1 MGRELSARLQQTIR
15 VLRSVCILAL
25 ALGYAAFYSI
35 FPSATFPVSG
45 DASFPWIFLVLAA
58 ASVFG
63 GMEASELQEAVVAAM
78 LALPLGYL
86 VAVLLA
92 FSPAF
97 AGLYFLEPSL
107 VPFFMARY
115 SILVLALSLPVN
127 LGGAVVGQLLRDRFR
142 GGRFPDRLQP

>member
-1 MGRELSARLQQTIR
+1 MGRELSARLQQAIR
-15 VLRSVCILAL
+15 VLRSACILAL

-45 DASFPWIFLVLAA
+45 DAFFPWIFLVLAA
-58 ASVFG
+58 ASVLG
-63 GMEASELQEAVVAAM
+63 GMEAGELQEAVVAAM

-127 LGGAVVGQLLRDRFR
+127 LGGAVAGQLLRDRFR

>member
-1 MGRELSARLQQTIR
+1 MGRELSARLQQAIR

-35 FPSATFPVSG
+35 FPVSG

-58 ASVFG
+58 ASVLG
-63 GMEASELQEAVVAAM
+63 AMEAAELQEAVVAAM

>member
-1 MGRELSARLQQTIR
+1 MAPAGHPGPPVGLHPGPRPRLRGLLLDLPVRDVPGVGR
-15 VLRSVCILAL
+15 CIL
-25 ALGYAAFYSI
+25 
-35 FPSATFPVSG
+35 
-45 DASFPWIFLVLAA
+45 PWIFLVLAA

-63 GMEASELQEAVVAAM
+63 GMEAAELQEAVVAAM

-142 GGRFPDRLQP
+142 GGRFPDRLQA